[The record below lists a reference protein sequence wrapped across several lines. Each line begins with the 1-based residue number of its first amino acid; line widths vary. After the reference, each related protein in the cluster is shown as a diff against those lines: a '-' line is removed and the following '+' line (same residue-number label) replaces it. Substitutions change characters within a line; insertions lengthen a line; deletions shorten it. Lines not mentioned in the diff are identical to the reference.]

1 MTYENFTV
9 SAQDAILKGQ
19 RLAASLNQEE
29 VQTAH
34 ILIGILDAE
43 DHTVSALFK
52 KLNVNIPLL
61 KRELYN
67 FVEKQTKSKTVEK
80 QKLTFE
86 KK

>member
-19 RLAASLNQEE
+19 RLAASLNQED

-34 ILIGILDAE
+34 LLIGIIDADE
-43 DHTVSALFK
+43 VIIPDLFK
-52 KLNVNIPLL
+52 AINVNMYFLQ
-61 KRELYN
+61 REM
-67 FVEKQTKSKTVEK
+67 
-80 QKLTFE
+80 